1 MGITVTTRKALWGK
15 SGNKCSFPDCKQDL
29 VMNESETD
37 GLSVIGEEAH
47 IVARKEKGPRGKSEL
62 PKEQRDEYNNLILL
76 CSIHHKRIDDQ
87 ENIYTIDLL
96 HQYKKEHENWVS
108 SNLSLDKIEE
118 IKSEFTFQ
126 PDQNWFK
133 NQCESSIHDLGK
145 RYTPELNV
153 ELKISEIFEG
163 LGRTEKFKN
172 KITESFDRLLIKGK
186 KVLRK
191 QPEVKESIGNLQN
204 HFDELDALFRDTE
217 FLGTVSLPIEKL
229 AGLLESVQS
238 SVQIIYEEKDDYQYY
253 NNKYSSELTNIR
265 EFENEISN
273 FQDLIHSSEFK
284 LANNP
289 FLLIEGE
296 AGIGKSHLIGDIV
309 SRRIKANYESV
320 FLLGQHFATKE
331 DPWTQIFKRLQI
343 NSKSEDFLKKLN
355 QRAEKSEKRIVL
367 FIDAINEGKG
377 RYFWEDSIRSFI
389 NDIKKY
395 KWLGLVLTIRT
406 SYKNLIFPK
415 DEMADLDIVEHYH
428 YGFENI
434 EYDASKLFFDNYGIK
449 LPSVPLLRPEFQ
461 NPLFLKLFCEG
472 INKAGLTCIPDGLQ
486 GITSIINFFVKNV
499 NRVLSK
505 PNRVGYS
512 SNSLNLVQKSI
523 DALIKH
529 KVDKQLKYAVEKVI
543 NKNNVLPKPKRVGYS
558 DISNLSRK
566 SILPSI
572 KLKVDHQLVYVP
584 YESAYKV
591 IDESISTFVNK
602 KGFIDELIEEGI
614 LSKDAF
620 WKGRNDYEERVDFAY
635 ERFGDH
641 LTVQYLLGQYPDL
654 EKEFKEGGKLHSYV
668 KDEVALKINKGLI
681 EAFSIQVPERNGCE
695 FFNLIPTFKDKCP
708 VIESFVESLLWR
720 KIDTINEESNKYVNE
735 HVFSYQGTHD
745 YFWETILA
753 VTGIPK
759 HYFNAHFLHN
769 LLMNLSLAER
779 DANWTQFLK
788 YQYSDESS
796 VKRLIDW
803 AWNQT
808 DKSHISDESVM
819 LCGITLTWFHTS
831 TNRKLRDCSTKA
843 LVCLLQDRVEVLI
856 KILKMFEGVN
866 DPYVY
871 ERLFAVAYGCAVR
884 TEKKEELTDLS
895 IYIYQTIFKD
905 KDEVYPHVLLRDYAR
920 GVIEFT
926 NYSGFKLPFDLEGI
940 RPPYKSS
947 FPKTMMTND
956 EIDEKYKFDRYDED
970 FKERYISQ
978 NYIIRSMTTEYGRGM
993 CHYGDF
999 GRYTFESALSYW
1011 DVNTNDLSN
1020 LAVEWIFEKY
1030 GYDVDK
1036 HGEFDLKIGS
1046 GRGRSTIPHERIGKK
1061 YQWIAFYEMVARVS
1075 DNFKKYKGWKFEK
1088 EEEEPYQGPW
1098 DTYVRDIDP
1107 TMLIS
1112 KTGNCDDE
1120 QPQYF
1125 WWTNKENFN
1134 WDCSNENW
1142 VKQTKGL
1149 PSIKNIIQVKDDNG
1163 DEWLMLEGYSS
1174 WPEPKKIGEEIW
1186 NQPRKELRCQIRSY
1200 IVKDDEYN
1208 SFKDWAVKQEFMGRR
1223 MPESGD
1229 RYEMFSR
1236 EYYWSPA
1243 QSYFMTEWTEV
1254 QDNGSGKYI
1263 AEVNVTAQGFLW
1275 EEEYDRSKEDAIRF
1289 LKPSKLIY
1297 EGMNLKHSQ
1306 KEGEFL
1312 NISNEIQCFATNV
1325 YHDSASYLLIKK
1337 VPFLKFLQ
1345 DNNLN
1350 IVWTV
1355 LGEKGI
1361 ISGQWL
1367 GTDDLGRLE
1376 INGAYYFD
1384 KNGEIMGNLN
1394 TKNT

>member
-37 GLSVIGEEAH
+37 DLSVIGEEAH

-76 CSIHHKRIDDQ
+76 CSIHHKRIDDR

-96 HQYKKEHENWVS
+96 HQYKKKHENWVS

-145 RYTPELNV
+145 RYTPKLNV

-163 LGRTEKFKN
+163 LGRTEKFKS
-172 KITESFDRLLIKGK
+172 KITECFDRLLIKGK

-191 QPEVKESIGNLQN
+191 QPEVKESIEILEN
-204 HFDELDALFRDTE
+204 HFGELDVLFNDTE

-229 AGLLESVQS
+229 AGLLESIQSLVQKIDAYYREEENKL
-238 SVQIIYEEKDDYQYY
+238 QEEKDDYQFYH
-253 NNKYSSELTNIR
+253 KFGSELTYIG
-265 EFENEISN
+265 EFEDEISN

-289 FLLIEGE
+289 FLLIEGK

-309 SRRIKANYESV
+309 SRRIKTNYESV
-320 FLLGQHFATKE
+320 FLLGQHFATEE

-355 QRAEKSEKRIVL
+355 KRADKSGKRIVL

-389 NDIKKY
+389 NNIKKY
-395 KWLGLVLTIRT
+395 KWIGLVLTIRT
-406 SYKNLIFPK
+406 FYKKLIFPK
-415 DEMADLDIVEHYH
+415 DEMADLGIVEHYH
-428 YGFENI
+428 YGFSNI
-434 EYDASKLFFDNYGIK
+434 EYDASKLFFDHYGIE
-449 LPSVPLLRPEFQ
+449 LPSVPLLYPEFQ
-461 NPLFLKLFCEG
+461 NPLFLKLLCEG
-472 INKAGLTCIPDGLQ
+472 INKAGLTRIPEGLQ
-486 GITSIINFFVKNV
+486 GITSIIDFFVKNV
-499 NRVLSK
+499 NHVLSK
-505 PNRVGYS
+505 PNRVGYAD
-512 SNSLNLVQKSI
+512 NLNLVKKSI
-523 DALIKH
+523 NALIK
-529 KVDKQLKYAVEKVI
+529 YA
-543 NKNNVLPKPKRVGYS
+543 
-558 DISNLSRK
+558 
-566 SILPSI
+566 
-572 KLKVDHQLVYVP
+572 VDHQLSYVP
-584 YESAYKV
+584 YEEAYQV
-591 IDESISTFVNK
+591 IDESISAFRDE
-602 KGFIDELIEEGI
+602 KGFIDELIAEGI
-614 LSKDAF
+614 LSKNVF
-620 WKGRNDYEERVDFAY
+620 GKEGNKHKERVYFAY

-654 EKEFKEGGKLHSYV
+654 EKEFKEGGQLYNYV
-668 KDEVALKINKGLI
+668 EDGHAINIHKGLI
-681 EAFSIQVPERNGCE
+681 ESFSIQVPERNGCE
-695 FFNLIPTFKDKCP
+695 FFNLIPTFKDKRP

-720 KIDTINEESNKYVNE
+720 KIDTINEESKKYVNE

-753 VTGIPK
+753 VTRIPK

-779 DANWTQFLK
+779 DADWTQFLK
-788 YQYSDESS
+788 YQYSNESS

-803 AWNQT
+803 SWNQT

-819 LCGITLTWFHTS
+819 LCGITLAWFHTS
-831 TNRKLRDCSTKA
+831 TNRELRDCSTKA

-884 TEKKEELTDLS
+884 TEKKEGLTDLS
-895 IYIYQTIFKD
+895 IYIHQTIFKD

-926 NYSGFKLPFDLEGI
+926 HYSGFELPFDIDEI

-947 FPKTMMTND
+947 FPKAMMTND
-956 EIDEKYKFDRYDED
+956 EIDKKYK
-970 FKERYISQ
+970 KEHYISQ
-978 NYIIRSMTTEYGRGM
+978 NSILSSMTTEYGRGM
-993 CHYGDF
+993 CSYGDF

-1011 DVNTNDLSN
+1011 DVNANCLSN
-1020 LAVEWIFEKY
+1020 LAIEWIFEKY

-1036 HGEFDLKIGS
+1036 HGEYDKNTVSNNRRLP
-1046 GRGRSTIPHERIGKK
+1046 TIERIGKK

-1075 DNFKKYKGWKFEK
+1075 DNFKKYTGWKFGK

-1098 DTYVRDIDP
+1098 NPYIRDIDP

-1120 QPQYF
+1120 QPQDF
-1125 WWTNKENFN
+1125 WWTNKEIFN
-1134 WDCSNENW
+1134 WNCSNENW

-1163 DEWLMLEGYSS
+1163 DEWLMLESYSS
-1174 WPEPKKIGEEIW
+1174 WPEPKKIGEEKR
-1186 NQPRKELRCQIRSY
+1186 NQPRKELWCQIRSY

-1208 SFKDWAVKQEFMGRR
+1208 SFKDWAVKQEFMGRW

-1229 RYEMFSR
+1229 RYKMFSR

-1254 QDNGSGKYI
+1254 QDNESGKYI

-1275 EEEYDRSKEDAIRF
+1275 EEECDRSKEGAIRF

-1297 EGMNLKHSQ
+1297 EGMKLKHSQ

-1312 NISNEIQCFATNV
+1312 DISNEVQCFATNV
-1325 YHDSASYLLIKK
+1325 YHDSTSFLLIKK
-1337 VPFLKFLQ
+1337 VPFFKFLQ

-1355 LGEKGI
+1355 IGEKGI
-1361 ISGQWL
+1361 IGGQSL
-1367 GTDDLGRLE
+1367 RTDYLGRLE

-1384 KNGEIMGNLN
+1384 KNGKIMGNLN